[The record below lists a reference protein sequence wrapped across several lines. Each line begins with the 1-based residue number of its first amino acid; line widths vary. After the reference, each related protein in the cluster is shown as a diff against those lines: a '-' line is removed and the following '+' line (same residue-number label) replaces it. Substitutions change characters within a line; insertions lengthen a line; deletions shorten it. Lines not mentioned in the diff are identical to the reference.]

1 MTPQVE
7 ARLNDLVEPI
17 RDQAVGELLQA
28 LAADLESG
36 ADVIAEPVER
46 GPGGRVLRDGL
57 LNLPVRRDL
66 RVTRAGRT
74 IRRRIE
80 SPFPL
85 QFEPLCMVGEGGFTT
100 VISPFRWE
108 AAELLVEIHQAR
120 PDWRPLRLW
129 YLEWFQSRF
138 GDLAP
143 DLDGAVH
150 ALIGPRETPEGIRLT
165 VDFGSA
171 PIAALT
177 GLIAAV
183 EASGATRLRIGQEA

>member
-7 ARLNDLVEPI
+7 ARLNDLIEPV

-28 LAADLESG
+28 LAADLDSG
-36 ADVIAEPVER
+36 AEVVAEPVER
-46 GPGGRVLRDGL
+46 DPSGRVVRDGE
-57 LNLPVRRDL
+57 LNLPRRRDL
-66 RVTRAGRT
+66 RVTRGRRT
-74 IRRRIE
+74 IHRRVE
-80 SPFPL
+80 TPVAL

-108 AAELLVEIHQAR
+108 AAELLVETSQAR
-120 PDWRPLRLW
+120 PSWSALRLW

-150 ALIGPRETPEGIRLT
+150 SVTGPRETAEGFRLT

-171 PIAALT
+171 PLGAFM

-183 EASGATRLRIGQEA
+183 EESGAMRLRVGQES